1 MTGVVR
7 EDKGA
12 KARWE
17 EDSQRSELATA
28 CTNRMQIRNY
38 EP

>member
-1 MTGVVR
+1 MTRVVR

-17 EDSQRSELATA
+17 EDDEMGSLEYG
-28 CTNRMQIRNY
+28 IRR
-38 EP
+38 